1 MPSWPVLRP
10 AMSRLDNNLHALA
23 RHQPHIPSTFKMLGP
38 SERAFVEECRQGG
51 LTARFSTEGGDVWL
65 HSRMDPRRE
74 AQRLLSGLD
83 PKRHGTYLVYGFGCG
98 HHVGELL
105 SRVHAKARV
114 IVVEPDAAWF
124 RLLIERADLV
134 SILSDPRLILLTHMS
149 SGQIFDILE
158 RHLVSFFLGSKVIT
172 HEPSVRAGGDLYR
185 KASQIIREFLDFG
198 TTSLYTA
205 AAISTQSKFNCFMN
219 LPHAVFNPGV
229 GTLAGL
235 AAGKPAI
242 VVGAGPSLQR
252 NIHKLKNCG
261 AVIIAT
267 GTILKR
273 LLAEGIEPHYVCS
286 IDYHYKLTKKY
297 MQDLPPLPRT
307 TLVVDPKANHHIADI
322 YPGPVRTWDDPFMA
336 TFLRRYRKVPHG
348 TLPPAGTVSQ
358 TAFHLAQLLGCD
370 PIIFVGQ
377 DLAYPGHITH
387 MPGTAI
393 LDDWAGETNRFR
405 TYEDKEWEYFA
416 RTRKGLF
423 SVEALEG
430 GTIYTDRQMFTYLK
444 NFGKI
449 FRECRQRVIDAS
461 EAGALKEGAEH
472 MPLERA
478 LREAGS
484 LLDASFHSA
493 PGISGDVSRRAEV
506 VAVMNARSGEID
518 DLLSVFDSQLAILE
532 DLKNA
537 IDDERAFNQ
546 HLKLIEEGRRKLD
559 RLADLSGM
567 VNELAQADDYRRQK
581 DDMEIMLGGQQ
592 GRELRRLQL
601 ERDERFIIGL
611 QGALRFMREFQ
622 NEARAR
628 VEAYPGMPEQSV
640 GALEVIRERL
650 RHEPR

>member
-1 MPSWPVLRP
+1 
-10 AMSRLDNNLHALA
+10 MSRLDNNLHALA
-23 RHQPHIPSTFKMLGP
+23 RHQPHIPATFKKLRP
-38 SERAFVEECRQGG
+38 LDSAIIEESRQGG
-51 LTARFSTEGGDVWL
+51 LTAKIITDAGDVWL
-65 HSRMDPRRE
+65 HSRMDPRKE
-74 AQRLLSGLD
+74 AQRLVAGVD
-83 PKRHGTYLVYGFGCG
+83 PTRYGTFLVYGFGCG
-98 HHVGELL
+98 HHIAELL
-105 SRVHAKARV
+105 GRVHAKARV
-114 IVVEPDAAWF
+114 IVVEPNDAWL
-124 RLLIERADLV
+124 RNLLESADLV
-134 SILSDPRLILLTHMS
+134 SILADPRLILLTHMS
-149 SGQIFDILE
+149 SGQIFDVLE
-158 RHLVSFFLGSKVIT
+158 RHLVAFFLGSKVVT
-172 HEPSVRAGGDLYR
+172 HEPSVRAGGDIYR

-219 LPHAVFNPGV
+219 LPHSLFNPGV
-229 GTLAGL
+229 STLAGL
-235 AAGKPAI
+235 ANRKPAI

-252 NIHKLKNCG
+252 NIRRLKDCG

-297 MQDLPPLPRT
+297 MQDLPPLPHT

-336 TFLRRYRKVPHG
+336 TLLRSFRKVPHG

-393 LDDWAGETNRFR
+393 LDDWAEETNRFH

-416 RTRKGLF
+416 RTRKGMF
-423 SVEALEG
+423 SVESLEG

-449 FRECRQRVIDAS
+449 FRECPQRVIDAS

-472 MPLERA
+472 MSLEKA

-484 LLDASFHSA
+484 LIDASFVSA
-493 PGISGDVSRRAEV
+493 PGLSRDTSRKVEAM
-506 VAVMNARSGEID
+506 ALLAARMGEIN
-518 DLLSVFDSQLAILE
+518 DLLEVFEDQLANLGE
-532 DLKNA
+532 LKEA
-537 IDDERAFNQ
+537 LDDEKRFNQ
-546 HLKLIEEGRRKLD
+546 LLRRVDEARKKLD

-581 DDMEIMLGGQQ
+581 DDLEIMLGGQQ
-592 GRELRRLQL
+592 GQELRRLQL

-611 QGALRFMREFQ
+611 QGALRFMREFLK
-622 NEARAR
+622 EACAR
-628 VEAYPGMPEQSV
+628 VESYPEIPTETVSG
-640 GALEVIRERL
+640 LEVIRERL
-650 RHEPR
+650 RYESR